1 MMFWIIAIGLS
12 LVASGFMV
20 LPLLRT
26 ARHAAADRDSAVVQI
41 FRDRLLELEEIRS
54 EGSLSESEFDLLKL
68 ELEDSLLAETAPSP
82 VTSLTDA
89 SDNHRVGRT
98 WTLAL
103 AGLVPVLS
111 LLLYSDAGMSLGAI
125 TDHQLAKSLKE
136 TDPADT
142 TRMRQNVDDLRQQM
156 ERQPDN
162 HQGWYLLAN
171 YLVSASQPE
180 QGAQAYAHLVS
191 AYPGDVG
198 IAARYAETLFMADE
212 RTLSTRVEKAISRV
226 QELQPMHTGMLELRG
241 MAAAASGDFGSALTH
256 FERALATL
264 THQER
269 AGERGRFLRAAVA
282 QVTEMRVGTTAADI
296 TTKGDTQSRS
306 IQVHVTLS
314 PQLNVSPDMPLFVYA
329 RAAGGPAMPLAV
341 QRLRAADLPV
351 SVELTEEMAMMPGM
365 SLAGFD
371 NVEVIA
377 RLSSSG
383 IANASPDDVEARSRI
398 INLGRKKNTVSL
410 ELLKRRDELGNE
422 N

>member
-82 VTSLTDA
+82 VTLLTDA

-111 LLLYSDAGMSLGAI
+111 LLLYRMPECRWGHHRLPAR
-125 TDHQLAKSLKE
+125 KVLKE

-398 INLGRKKNTVSL
+398 INLGREKNTVSL